1 MIGEAGYETSEE
13 SSDFKDVREMR
24 ADKTQTWLSAGFG
37 DDSPHEFVG
46 TIMPASRAAEGKC
59 AALHRF
65 ANAGGTLYS
74 ALYED
79 GQEIL
84 LRAKRRRE
92 DDIRLPQPDSRSLTR
107 REGRR
112 RPLRVKS

>member
-13 SSDFKDVREMR
+13 GSDFKDVREMR

-59 AALHRF
+59 VRQRRGNPLLCPLRGR
-65 ANAGGTLYS
+65 AGDT
-74 ALYED
+74 
-79 GQEIL
+79 L

-92 DDIRLPQPDSRSLTR
+92 DDIRLPQQDSRSLTR

>member
-46 TIMPASRAAEGKC
+46 TIMPASRRGQVRRAPQVRQRRGNPLLC
-59 AALHRF
+59 PLRGR
-65 ANAGGTLYS
+65 AGDT
-74 ALYED
+74 
-79 GQEIL
+79 L

>member
-37 DDSPHEFVG
+37 DDSPHDAGFPRRRGQVR
-46 TIMPASRAAEGKC
+46 RAPQVRQRRGNPLLC
-59 AALHRF
+59 PLRGR
-65 ANAGGTLYS
+65 AGDT
-74 ALYED
+74 
-79 GQEIL
+79 L

>member
-24 ADKTQTWLSAGFG
+24 ADKTRPGCLRDSATTAPMSSSERSCRLPAPPRASAPRSTGSPTPGEPLLCPLRGRAG
-37 DDSPHEFVG
+37 D
-46 TIMPASRAAEGKC
+46 T
-59 AALHRF
+59 
-65 ANAGGTLYS
+65 
-74 ALYED
+74 
-79 GQEIL
+79 L

>member
-37 DDSPHEFVG
+37 DDSPHEYNRVPRRRG
-46 TIMPASRAAEGKC
+46 QVRRAPQVRQRRGNPLLC
-59 AALHRF
+59 PLRGR
-65 ANAGGTLYS
+65 AGDT
-74 ALYED
+74 
-79 GQEIL
+79 L

>member
-37 DDSPHEFVG
+37 DDSPH
-46 TIMPASRAAEGKC
+46 
-59 AALHRF
+59 
-65 ANAGGTLYS
+65 GGTLYS

-84 LRAKRRRE
+84 SCERSGEGKMISDYL
-92 DDIRLPQPDSRSLTR
+92 SRIHVL
-107 REGRR
+107 
-112 RPLRVKS
+112 

>member
-74 ALYED
+74 ALY
-79 GQEIL
+79 G
-84 LRAKRRRE
+84 
-92 DDIRLPQPDSRSLTR
+92 T
-107 REGRR
+107 GRR
-112 RPLRVKS
+112 YSLASEAAKGR

>member
-84 LRAKRRRE
+84 SCERSGE

>member
-59 AALHRF
+59 ATGSPTPGEPF
-65 ANAGGTLYS
+65 TLPS
-74 ALYED
+74 
-79 GQEIL
+79 
-84 LRAKRRRE
+84 
-92 DDIRLPQPDSRSLTR
+92 TR
-107 REGRR
+107 TGRR
-112 RPLRVKS
+112 YSLASEAAKGR

>member
-65 ANAGGTLYS
+65 ANAGGTLY
-74 ALYED
+74 
-79 GQEIL
+79 
-84 LRAKRRRE
+84 
-92 DDIRLPQPDSRSLTR
+92 LPSTR
-107 REGRR
+107 TGRR
-112 RPLRVKS
+112 YSLASEAAKGR